1 MRKTTKIDRGFYKV
15 EDMEICFELFGP
27 SGTSKDKRWFYRL
40 IAHGTWRRKGTR
52 GGYSEYDLHLFFRNS
67 KDATLFLLKA

>member
-1 MRKTTKIDRGFYKV
+1 VRKTTKIDRGTYQV

-27 SGTSKDKRWFYRL
+27 PGTSKDKRWFYRL
-40 IAHGTWRRKGTR
+40 KETTTWRRKGTR
-52 GGYSEYDLHLFFRNS
+52 GGYREYELHLFFRND